1 MSAGW
6 TYQLFSNTNIGL
18 QGRQAKTL
26 SSLWNR
32 HSSIKLDEEVVIK
45 TQSICSIVSTK
56 EACKQTEASLRTQ
69 EVYKPERSGFSNMG
83 HHAVSGRRKRC
94 EDSASRET
102 DA

>member
-1 MSAGW
+1 MSAGR
-6 TYQLFSNTNIGL
+6 TYQLFNDTNIGL

-56 EACKQTEASLRTQ
+56 EACKQTEASLREK
-69 EVYKPERSGFSNMG
+69 EVYKPERSGFANMG
-83 HHAVSGRRKRC
+83 HHAVSGRRKGC
-94 EDSASRET
+94 
-102 DA
+102 